1 MAEKETSASTAA
13 QNDNVEAVRDIGA
26 GGWVRT
32 ASARQATEAEHS
44 LTIFQG
50 IKMYPQACFWACV
63 VSLVYIMDGYDTAL
77 LGSLF
82 AFPNFQER
90 FGVPQANKP
99 GSFQVEAK
107 WQTALGLASPL
118 GNIVGIFVN
127 SYMTERIG
135 HKRSVL
141 VTQFFL
147 TGFIFISFFAPSVE
161 VLFVAQL
168 LCGFAWGVFYTLAPA
183 YASEVTPVVLRAYL
197 ETFVVLC
204 SGIGQLISY
213 GVLDGLLGN
222 KTIWAW
228 RIPFGVQWVWT
239 IIIVPLV
246 ALAPESPWWLVRK
259 GRLEDAVKS
268 MKRLSSNQDETQI
281 RNALALMVET
291 TELERSMTEGAS
303 YIDCFR
309 GDNLWRTEIG
319 CFVWLSQVLVGFGI
333 TSYATYF
340 FEQAG
345 LAPANAYKLTVGQGG
360 LHFVAVALSVFITA
374 RYGRRS
380 IYIVGCLIMS
390 CSMFVIG
397 FMAIPTQ
404 TQGIGYG
411 SAAMYYVWYATYEAT
426 IGPIAYIVVGEV
438 SSTRLRSNSI
448 ALGRNAYNVIN
459 IAATCVVPHLLN
471 PNASDWKGKAAF
483 LAAGFGIGCAVWGW
497 FRLPELKDR
506 TYEELDILFSKRL
519 GARDFAKYEFNRE
532 VEIEAKLADIEVE
545 HHE

>member
-1 MAEKETSASTAA
+1 MAEKETAAISA
-13 QNDNVEAVRDIGA
+13 QNDNIEAARDIRSS
-26 GGWVRT
+26 GWLQS
-32 ASARQATEAEHS
+32 ASAREATAAEHS
-44 LTIFQG
+44 LTVWQG
-50 IKMYPQACFWACV
+50 IKTYPQACFWACV

-77 LGSLF
+77 MGSLF
-82 AFPNFQER
+82 AFPNFQQR
-90 FGVPQANKP
+90 FGVPQVGKP
-99 GSFQVEAK
+99 GAFQVAPK

-135 HKRSVL
+135 HKRAVL

-147 TGFIFISFFAPSVE
+147 TGFIFISFFAPNVE
-161 VLFVAQL
+161 LLFVGQL
-168 LCGFAWGVFYTLAPA
+168 LCGFAWGVFFTLAPA
-183 YASEVTPVVLRAYL
+183 YASEVTPVALRAYL
-197 ETFVVLC
+197 ETFIVLC

-222 KTIWAW
+222 TTIWAW

-239 IIIVPLV
+239 ILIVPLV

-268 MKRLSSNQDETQI
+268 LKRLSSNQDEAQI

-319 CFVWLSQVLVGFGI
+319 CFVWMSQVLVGFGI
-333 TSYATYF
+333 TSYATFF

-345 LAPANAYKLTVGQGG
+345 LVPANAYKLTVGQGG
-360 LHFVAVALSVFITA
+360 LHFLAVALSVFITA
-374 RYGRRS
+374 KFGRRP
-380 IYIVGCLIMS
+380 IYMVGCAIM
-390 CSMFVIG
+390 CISMLVIG
-397 FMAIPTQ
+397 FIAIPAQ
-404 TQGIGYG
+404 SQRIGFA
-411 SAAMYYVWYATYEAT
+411 SASMYYLWYATYEAT
-426 IGPIAYIVVGEV
+426 IGPVVYIIVSEV

-448 ALGRNAYNVIN
+448 ALGRNAYNLIN
-459 IAATCVVPHLLN
+459 IAATCTVPHLLN

-483 LAAGFGIGCAVWGW
+483 LAAGFCILCGIWAW

-506 TYEELDILFSKRL
+506 TYEELDILFSKDLR
-519 GARDFAKYEFNRE
+519 ARDFKNYELNRE
-532 VEIEAKLADIEVE
+532 VEIESKLPDFE
-545 HHE
+545 HFE